1 MKNRQLF
8 QRDPAVS
15 KLLNDG
21 VAAVR
26 EAASAKEIETLRYE
40 LEHFVCEGQYEDGL
54 IRILESYLGNVSSTT
69 QPAAWVSGFY
79 GSGKSHLLKMFRH
92 LWVDTRFADGATA
105 RGLARLPQE
114 VQDLLRELDT
124 LGKRS
129 GGLHAAS
136 GTLPSGGGE
145 SVRLAVLSIVL
156 ASKGL
161 PEALPQAQFC
171 MWLQKNG
178 IFDRVK
184 AAVEA
189 AGKEFFG
196 ELHDLYVSPIL
207 AKAVLDADPDFAA
220 DLKQARAALRAQFP
234 VVEDIS
240 TNEFIRLVREVLSVD
255 GQIPC
260 TVIVL
265 DEIQLFIGNDP
276 GRSTDVQEVAEAL
289 CKQLDSRVLLIG
301 AGQTALAGNVPLLQR
316 LTGRFTIP
324 VELSDSDVETV
335 TRRVVLAKKA
345 DKRKAIEDTLD
356 AHAGEIDRQLAGT
369 RIAACAEDRDIIVDD
384 YPLLPVR
391 RRFWEHVL
399 RAVDVPGTA
408 SQLRTQLKIVHEAV
422 RQTAEDDLGTV
433 VPADFI
439 FEQLQPGPA
448 RKTGILLREIDETIR
463 NLDDETDDGRLAQR
477 LCGLIFLI
485 RKLPREAVADIGVR
499 ATPEMLA
506 DLMVS
511 DLANDGTEL
520 RKDIPR
526 ILKLLTTRCRIGAAS
541 WLRRPCR
548 TRGAA
553 HRDRRRI
560 QPPDP
565 REQRVGPRVPQP
577 PDPAE
582 QRPDLAV
589 QQARLAHQRRVRRG
603 AQGHQARAGQVQ
615 GAAEA
620 AGPLRQRSPAGRRDA
635 TSPCGSA
642 TAGARRKAPSSTTPA
657 PPAATAPIIYVYV
670 PKASADDLQKAIVE
684 YEAAKSTLEFKGT
697 PTTPEGR
704 EARDAM
710 ATRMATA
717 EASRNQIVSDVIDRA
732 KVFQGGGGERFEL
745 NLVAKVEAAA
755 QASLDRLFP
764 NFKDADDNRWANV
777 INRAKNGDEAA
788 LSAVDWTDAPE
799 KHPVCAAVLSEVGSG
814 KRGKEVRDAFEASPY
829 GWPRDAVDA
838 ALITLHTTGHLR
850 ATHKGMTLSQ
860 GQLDQAK
867 ISVTDFRAETAT
879 INAKEKIKLRKLFH
893 DAGVDCKPN
902 EETAKAP
909 VFLARL
915 AELADHAGGEP
926 PMPAR
931 PATAHLDTL
940 RGFGGVEQL
949 AEILKQHDTLAQQA
963 KDWGKLAELA
973 GKRKPAW
980 ETLCTLLKHAD
991 AMPGADELRAQAD
1004 AVKSERRLLDASDP
1018 VPDIRKAAVDALRAA
1033 VTAAHGE
1040 YERTYNEQMA
1050 ALTASDNWKK
1060 LKADQRKQI
1069 LADEGIDELP
1079 ALSVGTEAD
1088 LIRSLEQTALP
1099 AWKTKTDALPQQFAR
1114 AAMAAAKLL
1123 EPKTQRVHLTSG
1135 TLKTEQEVKDVAGRH
1150 GERPAGEAQER
1161 PGRDFLG
1168 GDMQAMKSRITPLLP
1183 RT

>member
-26 EAASAKEIETLRYE
+26 EGASDKEFETLRYE

-54 IRILESYLGNVSSTT
+54 IRILESYLGNISSTT

-92 LWVDTRFADGATA
+92 LWVNTPFDDGSTA

-171 MWLQKNG
+171 LWLQRNG

-184 AAVEA
+184 AAVEK
-189 AGKEFFG
+189 AGKDFFA

-207 AKAVLDADPDFAA
+207 AKAVLDADTDFAG
-220 DLKQARAALRAQFP
+220 DLKQARAALRTQFP
-234 VVEDIS
+234 VVEDVS
-240 TNEFIRLVREVLSVD
+240 TNEFVRLVREVLTVD
-255 GQIPC
+255 GQLPC

-289 CKQLDSRVLLIG
+289 CKSLDSRVLLIG

-324 VELSDSDVETV
+324 VELSDADVETV

-345 DKRKAIEDTLD
+345 DKRKAVEEAVD
-356 AHAGEIDRQLAGT
+356 ANAGEINRQLAGT
-369 RIAACAEDRDIIVDD
+369 RIAACAEDRDFIVDD

-422 RQTAEDDLGTV
+422 RQTAEQALGTV
-433 VPADFI
+433 VPGDFI
-439 FEQLQPGPA
+439 YEQISPDL
-448 RKTGILLREIDETIR
+448 RKTGMLLREVDETIR
-463 NLDDETDDGRLAQR
+463 NLDDGSPDGRLAQR

-485 RKLPREAVADIGVR
+485 RKLPLEAVANIGVR

-520 RKDIPR
+520 RKSIPL
-526 ILKLLTTRCRIGAAS
+526 ILRLLCDPPPESERPS
-541 WLRRPCR
+541 WLRRAMQDKGALLIEIDGEYSLQ
-548 TRGAA
+548 TRESSEW
-553 HRDRRRI
+553 DREFRNR
-560 QPPDP
+560 QT
-565 REQRVGPRVPQP
+565 RLNS
-577 PDPAE
+577 
-582 QRPDLAV
+582 DLTS
-589 QQARLAHQRRVRRG
+589 LSSRRG
-603 AQGHQARAGQVQ
+603 ALISAACAEALKGIKLTQGKSKEPRKLLVHFGAEAPSTTGADIPVWVRDGWGEKESTVVNDARA
-615 GAAEA
+615 
-620 AGPLRQRSPAGRRDA
+620 AGSD
-635 TSPCGSA
+635 SA
-642 TAGARRKAPSSTTPA
+642 V
-657 PPAATAPIIYVYV
+657 IHVYV
-670 PKASADDLQKAIVE
+670 PKGSADDLQKALVE
-684 YEAAKSTLEFKGT
+684 HEAAKSTLDFKGT

-710 ATRMATA
+710 ATRMSSA
-717 EASRNQIVSDVIDRA
+717 EATRNQIVRDVIERA
-732 KVFQGGGGERFEL
+732 KVFQGGGNERFEL
-745 NLVAKVEAAA
+745 SLVAKVEGAAH
-755 QASLDRLFP
+755 ASLDRLFP
-764 NFKDADDNRWANV
+764 HFRSGDDGRWPSV
-777 INRAKNGDEAA
+777 INRAKGGDESA
-788 LSAVDWTDAPE
+788 LAAVDWTDSPE
-799 KHPVCAAVLSEVGSG
+799 RHPVCAAILAEVGSG

-829 GWPRDAVDA
+829 GWPRDAVDG
-838 ALITLHTTGHLR
+838 ALVTLHTTGHLR
-850 ATHKGMTLSQ
+850 ATHRGTTLST

-879 INAKEKIKLRKLFH
+879 INAKEKIKLRKLFQS
-893 DAGVDCKPN
+893 AGIDCKPN
-902 EETAKAP
+902 EESTKAAA
-909 VFLARL
+909 FLARMT
-915 AELADHAGGEP
+915 ELAARAGGDP

-931 PATAHLDTL
+931 PATTHLDTL

-949 AEILKQHDTLAQQA
+949 VEILAQHDALERDA
-963 KDWGKLAELA
+963 KEWTRLAELA
-973 GKRKPAW
+973 DTRKPAW
-980 ETLCTLLKHAD
+980 DTLCTLLTHAD
-991 AMPGADELRAQAD
+991 AMPGADDLRRQAD

-1018 VPDIRKAAVDALRAA
+1018 VPDIRKAAADALRGA
-1033 VTAAHGE
+1033 VTTAHAE
-1040 YERTYNEQMA
+1040 HERVYNEQMT
-1050 ALTASDNWKK
+1050 ALAGSDNWRK
-1060 LKADQRKQI
+1060 LTEAQRSQI
-1069 LADEGIDELP
+1069 LTEERIASLP
-1079 ALSVGTEAD
+1079 PLTVGSEAE

-1114 AAMAAAKLL
+1114 AAVAAAKLL
-1123 EPKTQRVHLTSG
+1123 EPKTQHVHLTSG
-1135 TLKTEQEVKDVAGRH
+1135 TLKTPDEVKAWLAATQSD
-1150 GERPAGEAQER
+1150 
-1161 PGRDFLG
+1161 LL
-1168 GDMQAMKSRITPLLP
+1168 SRLANGPVVIS
-1183 RT
+1183 

>member
-1 MKNRQLF
+1 MKNRELF

-26 EAASAKEIETLRYE
+26 EAASEKEIETLRYE
-40 LEHFVCEGQYEDGL
+40 LEHFVCEGQYKDGL
-54 IRILESYLGNVSSTT
+54 IRILESYLGNVNSTT

-92 LWVDTRFADGATA
+92 LWVDTRFSDGATA

-124 LGKRS
+124 LGKRC

-145 SVRLAVLSIVL
+145 NVRLAVLSIIL
-156 ASKGL
+156 ASREL

-178 IFDRVK
+178 IFDQVK

-189 AGKEFFG
+189 AGKKLSD

-207 AKAVLDADPDFAA
+207 AKAVLDADPDFAS

-234 VVEDIS
+234 VVDDIS
-240 TNEFIRLVREVLSVD
+240 TNEFVRLVREVLSAD
-255 GQIPC
+255 GEIPC

-265 DEIQLFIGNDP
+265 DEIQLFIGDSP
-276 GRSTDVQEVAEAL
+276 TRSTDVQEVAEAL

-345 DKRKAIEDTLD
+345 DKRKVVEDTLS

-369 RIAACAEDRDIIVDD
+369 RIAVCAEDRDVIVDD

-399 RAVDVPGTA
+399 RAVDLPGTA

-422 RQTAEDDLGTV
+422 RHTAEEDLGTV
-433 VPADFI
+433 VAADFI
-439 FEQLQPGPA
+439 FGQLHPDLLRSGA
-448 RKTGILLREIDETIR
+448 LLREIDETIR
-463 NLDDETDDGRLAQR
+463 NLDDGTDDGRLAQR

-506 DLMVS
+506 DLLVA
-511 DLANDGTEL
+511 DLSNDGTQL

-526 ILKLLTTRCRIGAAS
+526 VLKKLVDAGTLIKLDEEYSLQTRESSEWDREF
-541 WLRRPCR
+541 RNRR
-548 TRGAA
+548 TRLNGDLTALASKRSLLISAA
-553 HRDRRRI
+553 CGEALKGIKLVQGKCKEPRRLLIHFGSEPPPAGGSDIPVWVRDGWGEKETTVLS
-560 QPPDP
+560 D
-565 REQRVGPRVPQP
+565 
-577 PDPAE
+577 
-582 QRPDLAV
+582 
-589 QQARLAHQRRVRRG
+589 
-603 AQGHQARAGQVQ
+603 ARA
-615 GAAEA
+615 
-620 AGPLRQRSPAGRRDA
+620 AGSD
-635 TSPCGSA
+635 SA
-642 TAGARRKAPSSTTPA
+642 
-657 PPAATAPIIYVYV
+657 IIYVYV

-684 YEAAKSTLEFKGT
+684 YEAAKSTLDFKGT

-710 ATRMATA
+710 KTRMDTA
-717 EASRNQIVSDVIDRA
+717 EAARDQIIQDVINQA
-732 KVFQGGGGERFEL
+732 KVFQGGGNECLGL
-745 NLVAKVEAAA
+745 TLAAKVEDAAS
-755 QASLDRLFP
+755 ASLARLFP
-764 NFKDADDNRWANV
+764 NFKDADDSRWHTV

-788 LSAVDWTDAPE
+788 LSAVDWTDSPE
-799 KHPVCAAVLSEVGSG
+799 KHPVCSAVLSEVGSG
-814 KRGKEVRDAFEASPY
+814 KRGKDIRSAFEASPY

-838 ALITLHTTGHLR
+838 ALIVLHTTGHLR
-850 ATHKGMTLSQ
+850 ATYKGQTLSQ

-867 ISVTDFRAETAT
+867 ISMADFRSETVT
-879 INAKEKIKLRKLFH
+879 LNAREKMKLRKLFH
-893 DAGVDCKPN
+893 GAGVECKPN
-902 EETAKAP
+902 EESAKAP
-909 VFLARL
+909 TFLARL
-915 AELADHAGGEP
+915 ADLADHAGGDP
-926 PMPAR
+926 PMPQR
-931 PATAHLDTL
+931 PKTDHLDTL
-940 RGFGGVEQL
+940 RALAGNEQL
-949 AEILKQHDTLAQQA
+949 AEILKQHDTLAQQV

-973 GKRKPAW
+973 AKRKPAW
-980 ETLCTLLKHAD
+980 ETLCTLLRHAD
-991 AMPGADELRAQAD
+991 SIQQTDELRKQAD

-1018 VPDIRKAAVDALRAA
+1018 VPDIRKTAVDALRTALA
-1033 VTAAHGE
+1033 AAHAD
-1040 YERTYNEQMA
+1040 YEKTYEEQMA
-1050 ALTASDNWKK
+1050 ALTASETWKK
-1060 LKADQRKQI
+1060 LKADQRKRI
-1069 LADEGIDELP
+1069 LADEGIAEAE
-1079 ALSVGTEAD
+1079 ALTVGSEAD
-1088 LIRSLEQTALP
+1088 LIRTLEQTPLP
-1099 AWKTKTDALPQQFAR
+1099 AWKTRTDALPQQFAR
-1114 AAMAAAKLL
+1114 AALAAAKLL

-1135 TLKTEQEVKDVAGRH
+1135 TLKTEQDVKDWLAGT
-1150 GERPAGEAQER
+1150 EE
-1161 PGRDFLG
+1161 D
-1168 GDMQAMKSRITPLLP
+1168 LLAKVKNGP
-1183 RT
+1183 VVIS

>member
-54 IRILESYLGNVSSTT
+54 IRILESYLGSVSSTT

-92 LWVDTRFADGATA
+92 LWVDTSFDDGTTA
-105 RGLARLPQE
+105 RSLARLPQE

-145 SVRLAVLSIVL
+145 SVSLAVLSIVL

-178 IFDRVK
+178 IFDKVK

-189 AGKEFFG
+189 ADKDFYS

-207 AKAVLDADPDFAA
+207 AKAVLDEDPDFAA

-234 VVEDIS
+234 VVENIS
-240 TNEFIRLVREVLSVD
+240 TNEFVRLIREVLSID
-255 GQIPC
+255 GQVPC

-301 AGQTALAGNVPLLQR
+301 AGQTALAGNMPLLQR

-324 VELSDSDVETV
+324 VELSDADVETV

-345 DKRKAIEDTLD
+345 DKKKAIEDIIS
-356 AHAGEIDRQLAGT
+356 AHAGEINRQLAGT
-369 RIAACAEDRDIIVDD
+369 RIAACAEDRNIIVDD

-408 SQLRTQLKIVHEAV
+408 SQLRTQLKIVYEAV
-422 RQTAEDDLGTV
+422 YQTAEEELGTV
-433 VPADFI
+433 VAADFI
-439 FEQLQPGPA
+439 YDQISPDL

-463 NLDDETDDGRLAQR
+463 NLDDASEDGRLAQR

-485 RKLPREAVADIGVR
+485 RKLPIEAVADIGVR
-499 ATPEMLA
+499 ATKEMLA

-511 DLANDGTEL
+511 DLANDGTDL
-520 RKDIPR
+520 RKRIPR
-526 ILKLLTTRCRIGAAS
+526 ILKLLADPPAESKRPS
-541 WLRRPCR
+541 WLRKAMQDKGALLIEIDGEFSLQ
-548 TRGAA
+548 TRESSEWDREFRNRQTRLNNDLTTLSNKRGSLISAACGDALKGIKLVQGKCKEPRKLQVHFGTEEPPAGGADIPVWV
-553 HRDRRRI
+553 RDGWGEKESTVLN
-560 QPPDP
+560 D
-565 REQRVGPRVPQP
+565 
-577 PDPAE
+577 
-582 QRPDLAV
+582 
-589 QQARLAHQRRVRRG
+589 
-603 AQGHQARAGQVQ
+603 ARA
-615 GAAEA
+615 
-620 AGPLRQRSPAGRRDA
+620 S
-635 TSPCGSA
+635 GSDSA
-642 TAGARRKAPSSTTPA
+642 V
-657 PPAATAPIIYVYV
+657 IYVYV

-684 YEAAKSTLEFKGT
+684 YEAAKSTLDFKGT
-697 PTTPEGR
+697 PTTDEGR

-710 ATRMATA
+710 ATRKTSA
-717 EASRNQIVSDVIDRA
+717 EAARNQIVSDVIDRA
-732 KVFQGGGGERFEL
+732 KVFQGGGGERYEL
-745 NLVAKVEAAA
+745 DLLGKVGAAA

-764 NFKDADDNRWANV
+764 KFNSADDSRWASV

-788 LSAVDWTDAPE
+788 MSAVDWTDAPE
-799 KHPVCAAVLSEVGSG
+799 KHPVCAAVLSKVGSG
-814 KRGKEVRDAFEASPY
+814 TRGKEVRSGFEASPC

-838 ALITLHTTGHLR
+838 ALIVLHSSGHLR
-850 ATHKGMTLSQ
+850 ATHKGVTLSS

-867 ISVTDFRAETAT
+867 VSVTDFRAETAT
-879 INAKEKIKLRKLFH
+879 INPKEKIKLRKLFQLI
-893 DAGVDCKPN
+893 GVDCKPN
-902 EETAKAP
+902 EEVAKAP
-909 VFLARL
+909 VYLASMV
-915 AELADHAGGEP
+915 ELADRAGGSSP
-926 PMPAR
+926 SPAR
-931 PATAHLDTL
+931 PTTTHLDTL
-940 RGFGGVEQL
+940 RGFGGAEQL
-949 AEILKQHDTLAQQA
+949 AEILNQHDVLTQQGG
-963 KDWGKLAELA
+963 DWGKLAELA
-973 GKRKPAW
+973 DKRKPAW
-980 ETLCTLLKHAD
+980 EILCTLLKHTD
-991 AMPGADELRAQAD
+991 AMAGTDDLRKQAD

-1018 VPDIRKAAVDALRAA
+1018 VPDIRKVAVDTLRAA

-1050 ALTASDNWKK
+1050 ALTACDNWKK
-1060 LKADQRKQI
+1060 IKDDQQKQI
-1069 LADEGIDELP
+1069 LADEGINELQVLSVSSESDLIRLLEKT
-1079 ALSVGTEAD
+1079 ALSV
-1088 LIRSLEQTALP
+1088 
-1099 AWKTKTDALPQQFAR
+1099 WKIKTDALTQQFAR
-1114 AAMAAAKLL
+1114 AAVTAAKIL
-1123 EPKTQRVHLTSG
+1123 EPKTQHLHLTSG
-1135 TLKTEQEVKDVAGRH
+1135 TLKTEQEIKAWLVGTEKD
-1150 GERPAGEAQER
+1150 
-1161 PGRDFLG
+1161 
-1168 GDMQAMKSRITPLLP
+1168 LLTKLKDGP
-1183 RT
+1183 VVIS

>member
-1 MKNRQLF
+1 MKNRELF

-26 EAASAKEIETLRYE
+26 EAASEKEIETLRYE
-40 LEHFVCEGQYEDGL
+40 LEHFVCEGQYEDGM

-79 GSGKSHLLKMFRH
+79 GSGKSHFEKMLRH
-92 LWVDTRFADGATA
+92 LWVNTTFADGATA
-105 RGLARLPQE
+105 RSLTRLPDE
-114 VQDLLRELDT
+114 VRECLRELDT
-124 LGKRS
+124 LGKRC

-161 PEALPQAQFC
+161 PESLPQAQFC

-178 IFDRVK
+178 IFDGVK
-184 AAVEA
+184 ASVEA
-189 AGKEFFG
+189 TGKDFFG
-196 ELHDLYVSPIL
+196 ELHDLYVSPVL
-207 AKAVLDADPDFAA
+207 AKAVLDSDPDFAA
-220 DLKQARAALRAQFP
+220 DLKQARATLRAQFP

-276 GRSTDVQEVAEAL
+276 DRSTDVQEVAEAL

-301 AGQTALAGNVPLLQR
+301 AGQTALAGSVPLLQR
-316 LTGRFTIP
+316 LSPRFTIP
-324 VELSDSDVETV
+324 VELSDADVETV

-345 DKRKAIEDTLD
+345 DKRTAIEDTVS
-356 AHAGEIDRQLAGT
+356 AHAGEINRQLAGT
-369 RIAACAEDRDIIVDD
+369 RIAPCAEDRDIIVDD

-422 RQTAEDDLGTV
+422 RQMAEADLGNV

-439 FEQLQPGPA
+439 FEQISPDL
-448 RKTGILLREIDETIR
+448 RKTGMLLREIDETIR
-463 NLDDETDDGRLAQR
+463 NLDDGTPDGRLAQR

-485 RKLPREAVADIGVR
+485 RKLPLEAVADIGIR

-511 DLANDGTEL
+511 DLAHDGTEL
-520 RKDIPR
+520 RKNIPR
-526 ILKLLTTRCRIGAAS
+526 VLKLLADPPPESERPS
-541 WLRRPCR
+541 WLRKAMQNKGALVIEIEGQYSLQTRESSEWDR
-548 TRGAA
+548 EFRNRQTRLNSDVTMLSSKRGALISA
-553 HRDRRRI
+553 ACGDALKGIKLVQGKCKEPRKLLVHFGNESPPTDATGIPVWVRDGWGEKESTVVN
-560 QPPDP
+560 D
-565 REQRVGPRVPQP
+565 
-577 PDPAE
+577 
-582 QRPDLAV
+582 
-589 QQARLAHQRRVRRG
+589 
-603 AQGHQARAGQVQ
+603 ARA
-615 GAAEA
+615 
-620 AGPLRQRSPAGRRDA
+620 AGNDS
-635 TSPCGSA
+635 
-642 TAGARRKAPSSTTPA
+642 
-657 PPAATAPIIYVYV
+657 PIIYVYV

-684 YEAAKSTLEFKGT
+684 YEAAKSTVEFKGT
-697 PTTPEGR
+697 PTTDEGR

-710 ATRMATA
+710 STRMATA
-717 EASRNQIVSDVIDRA
+717 EASRDQIISDLIDRA

-745 NLVAKVEAAA
+745 ILVAKVEAAA
-755 QASLDRLFP
+755 RASLDRLFP
-764 NFKDADDNRWANV
+764 NFQSADDNRWASV

-788 LSAVDWTDAPE
+788 LSAVDWAEAPE
-799 KHPVCAAVLSEVGSG
+799 THPVCAAVLSEVGPG
-814 KRGKEVRDAFEASPY
+814 KRGKDVRDALEASPY

-838 ALITLHTTGHLR
+838 ALITLHTTSHLI

-867 ISVTDFRAETAT
+867 ISVTDFRVETYT
-879 INAKEKIKLRKLFH
+879 LNAREKMKLRKLFQ
-893 DAGVDCKPN
+893 DNGVNCKPN
-902 EETAKAP
+902 EQAAKAP

-915 AELADHAGGEP
+915 AELADRAGGEP
-926 PMPAR
+926 PMPVR
-931 PATAHLDTL
+931 PGTAHLDTL
-940 RGFGGVEQL
+940 RGLGGLKQL
-949 AEILKQHDTLAQQA
+949 TEILQQHDTLAHQA
-963 KDWGKLAELA
+963 KDWGKLADLA
-973 GKRKPAW
+973 AKRKGAW
-980 ETLCTLLKHAD
+980 ETLCTLLKHVD
-991 AMPGADELRAQAD
+991 QLPEADELRKQAE

-1018 VPDIRKAAVDALRAA
+1018 VPDIRKAAVDSLRTA

-1050 ALTASDNWKK
+1050 ALTASDYWQK
-1060 LKADQRKQI
+1060 LTADHRKQI
-1069 LADEGIDELP
+1069 LAREGIGELP
-1079 ALSVGTEAD
+1079 AVSVGSETD
-1088 LIRSLEQTALP
+1088 LIRSLEQTPLS

-1114 AAMAAAKLL
+1114 AAVAAAKLL

-1135 TLKTEQEVKDVAGRH
+1135 TLRTEQEVKAWLAGTEEDLLAKLNH
-1150 GERPAGEAQER
+1150 GPVVI
-1161 PGRDFLG
+1161 
-1168 GDMQAMKSRITPLLP
+1168 S
-1183 RT
+1183 

>member
-1 MKNRQLF
+1 MKNRELF

-21 VAAVR
+21 VATVR
-26 EAASAKEIETLRYE
+26 EAASDKEIKTLRYE

-54 IRILESYLGNVSSTT
+54 VRILESYLGNVNSTT

-92 LWVDTRFADGATA
+92 LWVDTPFVGGTTA
-105 RGLARLPQE
+105 RSLARLPQE
-114 VQDLLRELDT
+114 IQDLLRELDT

-129 GGLHAAS
+129 GGLHAAA

-145 SVRLAVLSIVL
+145 SVRLAVLSVVL
-156 ASKGL
+156 RSKGL

-184 AAVEA
+184 ATVEA
-189 AGKEFFG
+189 AGKDFLS

-207 AKAVLDADPDFAA
+207 AQAILDADPDFAA
-220 DLKQARAALRAQFP
+220 DLKQARAALRSQFP
-234 VVEDIS
+234 VVEDVS
-240 TNEFIRLVREVLSVD
+240 TNAFIRLVREVLSVD
-255 GQIPC
+255 GQVPC

-265 DEIQLFIGNDP
+265 DEIQLFIGDSP
-276 GRSTDVQEVAEAL
+276 TRSTDVQEVAEAL

-316 LTGRFTIP
+316 LIGRFTIP

-345 DKRKAIEDTLD
+345 DKRKAIEDTLNV
-356 AHAGEIDRQLAGT
+356 HAGETDRQLAGT

-408 SQLRTQLKIVHEAV
+408 SQLRTQLKIVHEAA
-422 RQTAEDDLGTV
+422 RKTAEDSLGTV

-439 FEQLQPGPA
+439 FGQLHPDLLRSGV
-448 RKTGILLREIDETIR
+448 LLREIDETIR
-463 NLDDETDDGRLAQR
+463 NLDDGTEDGRLAPR

-506 DLMVS
+506 DLLVS
-511 DLANDGTEL
+511 DLSNDGTQF

-526 ILKLLTTRCRIGAAS
+526 ILKKLVDAGTLIKLDEEYSLQTRESSEWDREFRNRQTRLNSDLTSLSSKRGSLISAACGEA
-541 WLRRPCR
+541 LK
-548 TRGAA
+548 G
-553 HRDRRRI
+553 I
-560 QPPDP
+560 K
-565 REQRVGPRVPQP
+565 
-577 PDPAE
+577 
-582 QRPDLAV
+582 L
-589 QQARLAHQRRVRRG
+589 
-603 AQGHQARAGQVQ
+603 AQGKCKEPRKLLVHFGTEAPPTGGSDIPVWVRDGWGEKESTVVNDARA
-615 GAAEA
+615 
-620 AGPLRQRSPAGRRDA
+620 AGSD
-635 TSPCGSA
+635 SA
-642 TAGARRKAPSSTTPA
+642 V
-657 PPAATAPIIYVYV
+657 IYVYI

-684 YEAAKSTLEFKGT
+684 YEAAKSALDFKGT

-710 ATRMATA
+710 ATRMTTA
-717 EASRNQIVSDVIDRA
+717 EGSRNQIIQDVIDRA
-732 KVFQGGGGERFEL
+732 KVFQGGGGERYEL
-745 NLVAKVEAAA
+745 NLIEKVVAAA
-755 QASLDRLFP
+755 RASLDRLFP
-764 NFKDADDNRWANV
+764 NFKDADDNRWASA

-788 LSAVDWTDAPE
+788 LSAVDWTDSPE
-799 KHPVCAAVLSEVGSG
+799 KHPVCAVVLSEVGSG

-838 ALITLHTTGHLR
+838 SLITLHTTGHLR

-867 ISVTDFRAETAT
+867 ISVTDFRSETAT
-879 INAKEKIKLRKLFH
+879 LNAREKMKLRKLFH

-902 EETAKAP
+902 EETTKAGA
-909 VFLARL
+909 FLAHL
-915 AELADHAGGEP
+915 AELTDHAGGDP

-931 PATAHLDTL
+931 PATAHLDML
-940 RGFGGVEQL
+940 RGFGGAEQL

-963 KDWGKLAELA
+963 KDWGKLADLA
-973 GKRKPAW
+973 ATRKPAW
-980 ETLCTLLKHAD
+980 ETLCTLLKRAD
-991 AMPGADELRAQAD
+991 TMPGADELRAQAET
-1004 AVKSERRLLDASDP
+1004 VKSERRLLDASDP
-1018 VPDIRKAAVDALRAA
+1018 VPDIRKATVDALRAA
-1033 VTAAHGE
+1033 VTAAYAE
-1040 YERTYNEQMA
+1040 YEKTYKEQMA
-1050 ALTASDNWKK
+1050 TLTASENWKK

-1069 LADEGIDELP
+1069 LADEGID
-1079 ALSVGTEAD
+1079 ALLALAVGTEAD
-1088 LIRSLEQTALP
+1088 LIRTLEQTPLP
-1099 AWKTKTDALPQQFAR
+1099 AWKTKTDALSQQFTR

-1135 TLKTEQEVKDVAGRH
+1135 TLKTEQEVKVWLAGT
-1150 GERPAGEAQER
+1150 EK
-1161 PGRDFLG
+1161 D
-1168 GDMQAMKSRITPLLP
+1168 LLAKLKTGP
-1183 RT
+1183 VVIS

>member
-26 EAASAKEIETLRYE
+26 EAASDKEIETLRYE

-54 IRILESYLGNVSSTT
+54 IRILESYLGNVNSTT
-69 QPAAWVSGFY
+69 QPAGWVSGFY

-92 LWVDTRFADGATA
+92 LWVDTPFADGASA

-129 GGLHAAS
+129 GGLHAAA

-156 ASKGL
+156 RSKGL
-161 PEALPQAQFC
+161 PEALPQALFC

-184 AAVEA
+184 VAVEA

-207 AKAVLDADPDFAA
+207 SKAVLDADPDFAA
-220 DLKQARAALRAQFP
+220 DLKQARAALRLQFP
-234 VVEDIS
+234 VVDDVS

-255 GQIPC
+255 GQVPC

-265 DEIQLFIGNDP
+265 DEIQLFIGDSPN
-276 GRSTDVQEVAEAL
+276 RSTDVQDIAEAL

-301 AGQTALAGNVPLLQR
+301 AGQTALAGYVPLLQR

-345 DKRKAIEDTLD
+345 DKRKAIEDTLN
-356 AHAGEIDRQLAGT
+356 AHAGETDRQLAGT
-369 RIAACAEDRDIIVDD
+369 RIAARAEDRDIVVDD

-422 RQTAEDDLGTV
+422 RQTAEDEIGTM
-433 VPADFI
+433 VPGDFI
-439 FEQLQPGPA
+439 FVQLRPDLI
-448 RKTGILLREIDETIR
+448 KTGVLLREIHDTISKMDDGTDE
-463 NLDDETDDGRLAQR
+463 GRLAQR
-477 LCGLIFLI
+477 LCGLVFLI

-506 DLMVS
+506 DLLVS
-511 DLANDGTEL
+511 DLPNDGTQL
-520 RKDIPR
+520 RKDTPR
-526 ILKLLTTRCRIGAAS
+526 ILKKLVDAGTLIKLDEEYSLQTRESSEWDREFRNRQTRLNNDLTSLSSKRASLISAACGEALKGIKLAQGKCKEPRKLLTHFGA
-541 WLRRPCR
+541 
-548 TRGAA
+548 
-553 HRDRRRI
+553 
-560 QPPDP
+560 
-565 REQRVGPRVPQP
+565 E
-577 PDPAE
+577 
-582 QRPDLAV
+582 
-589 QQARLAHQRRVRRG
+589 
-603 AQGHQARAGQVQ
+603 
-615 GAAEA
+615 
-620 AGPLRQRSPAGRRDA
+620 
-635 TSPCGSA
+635 
-642 TAGARRKAPSSTTPA
+642 A
-657 PPAATAPIIYVYV
+657 PPAGGSDIPVWVRDGWGEKESTTVNDARAASSDSAVIHVYV

-684 YEAAKSTLEFKGT
+684 YEAAKSTVDFKGT

-717 EASRNQIVSDVIDRA
+717 EAARNQIVQDVIDRA
-732 KVFQGGGGERFEL
+732 KVFQGGGGERYEL
-745 NLVAKVEAAA
+745 YLVAKVEAAA

-764 NFKDADDNRWANV
+764 SFKDADDNRWNSV

-799 KHPVCAAVLSEVGSG
+799 KHPVCAAVLFEVGSG

-850 ATHKGMTLSQ
+850 ATHKGVTLPQ

-867 ISVTDFRAETAT
+867 VSVTDFRTETAT
-879 INAKEKIKLRKLFH
+879 LNAREKMKLRKLFH

-902 EETAKAP
+902 EEPAKADL
-909 VFLARL
+909 FLARL

-931 PATAHLDTL
+931 PATGHLDAL
-940 RGFGGVEQL
+940 RALAGSEQL
-949 AEILKQHDTLAQQA
+949 AEMLKQHDVLAQQA
-963 KDWGKLAELA
+963 KDWGRLADLA
-973 GKRKPAW
+973 AKRKPAW
-980 ETLCTLLKHAD
+980 ETLCTLLRHAD
-991 AMPGADELRAQAD
+991 AMPGADELLRQAE
-1004 AVKSERRLLDASDP
+1004 AVKSERRLLDPSDP
-1018 VPDIRKAAVDALRAA
+1018 VPDICKAAVGALRAA
-1033 VTAAHGE
+1033 VTAAHAE
-1040 YERTYNEQMA
+1040 FEKTYTEQMA

-1060 LKADQRKQI
+1060 LKADQQKQI
-1069 LADEGIDELP
+1069 LAAEDIADVP
-1079 ALSVGTEAD
+1079 ALAVGSEAD
-1088 LIRSLEQTALP
+1088 LIRTLEQTALP

-1114 AAMAAAKLL
+1114 AAIGAAKLL
-1123 EPKTQRVHLTSG
+1123 EPKTQRVHLSSG
-1135 TLKTEQEVKDVAGRH
+1135 TLKTEQDVKTWLATTEKDLTAKLKTGPIVI
-1150 GERPAGEAQER
+1150 
-1161 PGRDFLG
+1161 
-1168 GDMQAMKSRITPLLP
+1168 S
-1183 RT
+1183 

>member
-15 KLLNDG
+15 KLMNDG

-26 EAASAKEIETLRYE
+26 EAASDKEIETLRYE

-54 IRILESYLGNVSSTT
+54 IRILESYLGNVGSTT

-92 LWVDTRFADGATA
+92 LWVDTRFSDGASA

-124 LGKRS
+124 LGRRS

-178 IFDRVK
+178 IFDRVR

-189 AGKEFFG
+189 AGKEFFS
-196 ELHDLYVSPIL
+196 ELHDLYVSPVL

-220 DLKQARAALRAQFP
+220 DLKQARATLRGQFP
-234 VVEDIS
+234 VAEDIS
-240 TNEFIRLVREVLSVD
+240 TNEFIRLVREVLSVN
-255 GQIPC
+255 GQVPY

-276 GRSTDVQEVAEAL
+276 GRSADVQEVAEAL

-301 AGQTALAGNVPLLQR
+301 AGQTALAGNIPLLQR
-316 LTGRFTIP
+316 LNGRFTIP

-345 DKRKAIEDTLD
+345 DKKTTIEDTLN

-391 RRFWEHVL
+391 RRFWEQVL

-422 RQTAEDDLGTV
+422 RQTAEDSLGTV

-439 FEQLQPGPA
+439 FGQLHPDLLRG
-448 RKTGILLREIDETIR
+448 GILLREIDETIR
-463 NLDDETDDGRLAQR
+463 NLDDGADEGRLAQR

-485 RKLPREAVADIGVR
+485 RKLSREAVADIGVR

-506 DLMVS
+506 DLLVS
-511 DLANDGTEL
+511 DLSSDGTQL

-526 ILKLLTTRCRIGAAS
+526 VLKKLVDAGTLIKLDDEYSLQTRESSEWDREFRNRQTRLNSDPTSLSSKRCSLISAACGDALKGIKLAQGKCKEPRKLLVHFGTEAPPVGGSDIPV
-541 WLRRPCR
+541 WV
-548 TRGAA
+548 
-553 HRDRRRI
+553 RDGWGEKESTVVN
-560 QPPDP
+560 D
-565 REQRVGPRVPQP
+565 
-577 PDPAE
+577 
-582 QRPDLAV
+582 
-589 QQARLAHQRRVRRG
+589 
-603 AQGHQARAGQVQ
+603 ARA
-615 GAAEA
+615 
-620 AGPLRQRSPAGRRDA
+620 AGSD
-635 TSPCGSA
+635 SA
-642 TAGARRKAPSSTTPA
+642 
-657 PPAATAPIIYVYV
+657 IIYVYV

-684 YEAAKSTLEFKGT
+684 YEAAKSTVDFKGT

-710 ATRMATA
+710 ATRIATA
-717 EASRNQIVSDVIDRA
+717 EAARNQIVNDVIDRA
-732 KVFQGGGGERFEL
+732 KAFQGGGGERYEL
-745 NLVAKVEAAA
+745 NLRAKVEAAA

-764 NFKDADDNRWANV
+764 SFKDADDNRWANV

-788 LSAVDWTDAPE
+788 LSAVDWTAAPE
-799 KHPVCAAVLSEVGSG
+799 KHPVCAAVLSEVGAG

-867 ISVTDFRAETAT
+867 ISVTDLRAETAT
-879 INAKEKIKLRKLFH
+879 LNAREKMKLRKLFH

-902 EETAKAP
+902 EESAKAP
-909 VFLARL
+909 ILLARL

-931 PATAHLDTL
+931 PTTAHLDTL
-940 RGFGGVEQL
+940 RGFGGTEQL
-949 AEILKQHDTLAQQA
+949 AEILKQHDTLAQRA

-980 ETLCTLLKHAD
+980 ETLCTLLKHAG

-1018 VPDIRKAAVDALRAA
+1018 VPDIRKAAVETLRAD
-1033 VTAAHGE
+1033 VTATHTE
-1040 YERTYNEQMA
+1040 YEKTYNEQMA
-1050 ALTASDNWKK
+1050 VLTASDNWKK
-1060 LKADQRKQI
+1060 LKAEQRKQM
-1069 LADEGIDELP
+1069 LADEGIDTLP
-1079 ALSVGTEAD
+1079 ALAVGSEAD
-1088 LIRSLEQTALP
+1088 LIRTLEQTPLP
-1099 AWKTKTDALPQQFAR
+1099 AWKTKTDALPQQFGR
-1114 AAMAAAKLL
+1114 AAVTAAKLL

-1135 TLKTEQEVKDVAGRH
+1135 TLKTEQEVKAWLAGT
-1150 GERPAGEAQER
+1150 EN
-1161 PGRDFLG
+1161 D
-1168 GDMQAMKSRITPLLP
+1168 LLAKLKTGP
-1183 RT
+1183 VVIS

>member
-1 MKNRQLF
+1 MKNREIF

-26 EAASAKEIETLRYE
+26 EAASQKEIETLRYE

-54 IRILESYLGNVSSTT
+54 IRILESYLGNVNSTT

-92 LWVDTRFADGATA
+92 LWVDTSFIDGATA

-114 VQDLLRELDT
+114 GQDLLRELDT
-124 LGKRS
+124 LGRRN

-178 IFDRVK
+178 MFDRVK

-220 DLKQARAALRAQFP
+220 DLKQARATIRSQFP
-234 VVEDIS
+234 VVDDVKDGEV
-240 TNEFIRLVREVLSVD
+240 IRLIREVLSVD

-265 DEIQLFIGNDP
+265 DEIQLFIGQDHD
-276 GRSTDVQEVAEAL
+276 RSKAVQDLAECL
-289 CKQLDSRVLLIG
+289 CKQLDSRVLVIG

-316 LTGRFTIP
+316 LTGRFTIS
-324 VELSDSDVETV
+324 VELSDADVETV

-345 DKRKAIEDTLD
+345 DKKKSIEDTLN

-369 RIAACAEDRDIIVDD
+369 RIGACAEDRDIIVDD

-391 RRFWEHVL
+391 RRFWEYVL

-422 RQTAEDDLGTV
+422 RQTAEASLGTV

-439 FEQLQPGPA
+439 FGQLHPDLL
-448 RKTGILLREIDETIR
+448 RSGILLREIDETIR
-463 NLDDETDDGRLAQR
+463 NLDDKTDDGRLAQR

-506 DLMVS
+506 DLLVS
-511 DLANDGTEL
+511 DLSNDGTQL
-520 RKDIPR
+520 RKEIPR
-526 ILKLLTTRCRIGAAS
+526 ILKKLVDAGTLIKLDEEYSLQTRESSEWDREFRNRQTRLNSDLTSLSSKRGSLISAGCGDALKGIKLTQGKCKEPRKLLVHFGTEAPSAGGSDIPVWIRDGWGEKETTVVN
-541 WLRRPCR
+541 
-548 TRGAA
+548 
-553 HRDRRRI
+553 D
-560 QPPDP
+560 
-565 REQRVGPRVPQP
+565 
-577 PDPAE
+577 
-582 QRPDLAV
+582 
-589 QQARLAHQRRVRRG
+589 
-603 AQGHQARAGQVQ
+603 ARA
-615 GAAEA
+615 
-620 AGPLRQRSPAGRRDA
+620 AGND
-635 TSPCGSA
+635 SA
-642 TAGARRKAPSSTTPA
+642 
-657 PPAATAPIIYVYV
+657 IIYVYV

-684 YEAAKSTLEFKGT
+684 YEAAKSTLDFKGT

-717 EASRNQIVSDVIDRA
+717 EAARSQIVNDVIDRA
-732 KVFQGGGGERFEL
+732 KVFQGGGSERYDL

-850 ATHKGMTLSQ
+850 ANHKGMALSQ

-867 ISVTDFRAETAT
+867 ISVTDFRTETAT
-879 INAKEKIKLRKLFH
+879 LNAREKMKLRKLFH
-893 DAGVDCKPN
+893 EAGVDCKPN
-902 EETAKAP
+902 EEIAKAS

-915 AELADHAGGEP
+915 AELADHPGGEP

-940 RGFGGVEQL
+940 RGFGGAEQL
-949 AEILKQHDTLAQQA
+949 SEILKQHDTLAQQA
-963 KDWGKLAELA
+963 KEWGKLAELA

-980 ETLCTLLKHAD
+980 ETLCTLLKHAGV
-991 AMPGADELRAQAD
+991 MPGADDLRKQAD

-1040 YERTYNEQMA
+1040 YEKTYKEQMT
-1050 ALTASDNWKK
+1050 ALTASDNWKT

-1069 LADEGIDELP
+1069 LADEGIDALP
-1079 ALSVGTEAD
+1079 ALSVGSEAD
-1088 LIRSLEQTALP
+1088 LIRTLEQTALP
-1099 AWKTKTDALPQQFAR
+1099 AWKTKADALPQQFAR
-1114 AAMAAAKLL
+1114 ATMATATLL
-1123 EPKTQRVHLTSG
+1123 EPKTQRVHLSSG
-1135 TLKTEQEVKDVAGRH
+1135 TLKTEQEVKTWLADT
-1150 GERPAGEAQER
+1150 EK
-1161 PGRDFLG
+1161 D
-1168 GDMQAMKSRITPLLP
+1168 LLAKLNNGP
-1183 RT
+1183 IVIG

>member
-26 EAASAKEIETLRYE
+26 EAASDKEIETLRYE

-54 IRILESYLGNVSSTT
+54 IRILESYLGSVSSTT

-105 RGLARLPQE
+105 RSLARLSQA

-145 SVRLAVLSIVL
+145 SVRLALLSIVL

-171 MWLQKNG
+171 RWLQKNG

-234 VVEDIS
+234 VVDDVS
-240 TNEFIRLVREVLSVD
+240 TNDFIRLVREVLSID
-255 GQIPC
+255 KQMPC

-276 GRSTDVQEVAEAL
+276 DRSTDVQDVAEAL
-289 CKQLDSRVLLIG
+289 CKQLDSRMLLIG
-301 AGQTALAGNVPLLQR
+301 AGQTALAGNLPMLQR
-316 LTGRFTIP
+316 LSGRFTIP
-324 VELSDSDVETV
+324 VELSDADVETV

-345 DKRKAIEDTLD
+345 DKKKSIEDILN

-369 RIAACAEDRDIIVDD
+369 RISACAEDRDISVDD

-422 RQTAEDDLGTV
+422 RQTAEAPIGTV

-439 FEQLQPGPA
+439 FSQLHPDLLRSGM
-448 RKTGILLREIDETIR
+448 LLREIDETIR
-463 NLDDETDDGRLAQR
+463 NLNDGKDDGQLAQR

-506 DLMVS
+506 DLLVS
-511 DLANDGTEL
+511 DLANDGTQL
-520 RKDIPR
+520 RKEIPR
-526 ILKLLTTRCRIGAAS
+526 ILKKLVDAGRLIKLDEEYSLQTRESSEWDREFRNRQTRLNSDMTSLASKRGSFMSAACQET
-541 WLRRPCR
+541 LK
-548 TRGAA
+548 G
-553 HRDRRRI
+553 I
-560 QPPDP
+560 K
-565 REQRVGPRVPQP
+565 
-577 PDPAE
+577 
-582 QRPDLAV
+582 L
-589 QQARLAHQRRVRRG
+589 
-603 AQGHQARAGQVQ
+603 AQGKCK
-615 GAAEA
+615 E
-620 AGPLRQRSPAGRRDA
+620 P
-635 TSPCGSA
+635 
-642 TAGARRKAPSSTTPA
+642 RKLLVHFGTEA
-657 PPAATAPIIYVYV
+657 PPAGGTHIPVWVRDGWGEKESTVVNDARAAGSDSAIIYVYV
-670 PKASADDLQKAIVE
+670 PKGSADDLQKAIVE
-684 YEAAKSTLEFKGT
+684 YEAAKSTLDFKGT
-697 PTTPEGR
+697 PTTDEGR
-704 EARDAM
+704 EARNAM
-710 ATRMATA
+710 ATRVATA
-717 EASRNQIVSDVIDRA
+717 EAARNLIVKDVIDSA
-732 KVFQGGGGERFEL
+732 KVFQGGGGERYEL

-755 QASLDRLFP
+755 LASLDRLFP
-764 NFKDADDNRWANV
+764 SFKDADDNRWASV
-777 INRAKNGDEAA
+777 INRAKSGDEAA

-799 KHPVCAAVLSEVGSG
+799 KHPVCAAVLSEVGAG

-838 ALITLHTTGHLR
+838 ALITMQTTRHLR

-867 ISVTDFRAETAT
+867 ISMTDFRTETVT
-879 INAKEKIKLRKLFH
+879 INAKDRIKLRKLFH

-902 EETAKAP
+902 EETSKAP
-909 VFLARL
+909 DFLAL
-915 AELADHAGGEP
+915 LVKLADHAGGEP

-931 PATAHLDTL
+931 PATAHLETL
-940 RGFGGVEQL
+940 RGFGGTEQL

-963 KDWGKLAELA
+963 KDWGKLAEVA
-973 GKRKPAW
+973 SKRKPAW
-980 ETLCTLLKHAD
+980 ETLCTLLKHLG
-991 AMPGADELRAQAD
+991 AMPGAEELRKQAD

-1018 VPDIRKAAVDALRAA
+1018 VPDIRKAVIDALRAA
-1033 VTAAHGE
+1033 VTAAYAE
-1040 YERTYNEQMA
+1040 YEKTHNEQMA
-1050 ALTASDNWKK
+1050 ALTASDNWEK

-1069 LADEGIDELP
+1069 LAEEGIDGLP
-1079 ALSVGTEAD
+1079 ALSLGTEAD
-1088 LIRSLEQTALP
+1088 LLRTLEQTLLP
-1099 AWKTKTDALPQQFAR
+1099 AWKTRTDALPQQFAR

-1123 EPKTQRVHLTSG
+1123 EPKTQSVHLTSG
-1135 TLKTEQEVKDVAGRH
+1135 TLKTEQEVNAWLAGT
-1150 GERPAGEAQER
+1150 E
-1161 PGRDFLG
+1161 
-1168 GDMQAMKSRITPLLP
+1168 KNLLEKLKNGP
-1183 RT
+1183 IVIS

>member
-1 MKNRQLF
+1 MKNKDLF
-8 QRDPAVS
+8 QRDPSIA

-26 EAASAKEIETLRYE
+26 EAASPKEIETLRYE

-92 LWVDTRFADGATA
+92 LWVDTNFTDGATA

-114 VQDLLRELDT
+114 AQDLLRELDT
-124 LGKRS
+124 LGRRN

-161 PEALPQAQFC
+161 PESLPQAQFC
-171 MWLQKNG
+171 MWLRKND
-178 IFDRVK
+178 IFEKVQS
-184 AAVEA
+184 AVEA
-189 AGKEFFG
+189 AGKDFLS
-196 ELHDLYVSPIL
+196 ELHDLYVSPVL
-207 AKAVLDADPDFAA
+207 AKAILDADRDFAA

-234 VVEDIS
+234 MVEDIS
-240 TNEFIRLVREVLSVD
+240 TNEFIRLVREVLSVNK
-255 GQIPC
+255 QIPC
-260 TVIVL
+260 AVIVL

-316 LTGRFTIP
+316 LIGRFTIP

-345 DKRKAIEDTLD
+345 DKKKAIEDMLD
-356 AHAGEIDRQLAGT
+356 AHAGEINRQLAGT
-369 RIAACAEDRDIIVDD
+369 RIAACSEDRDIIVDD

-422 RQTAEDDLGTV
+422 RQTAGEDLGTT

-439 FEQLQPGPA
+439 FEQISPDL
-448 RKTGILLREIDETIR
+448 RKTGTLLREIDETIR
-463 NLDDETDDGRLAQR
+463 SLDDGTKEGRLAQR

-485 RKLPREAVADIGVR
+485 RKLPLEAVADIGVR
-499 ATPEMLA
+499 ATPEMMA
-506 DLMVS
+506 DLLVS
-511 DLANDGTEL
+511 DLGNDGTEL
-520 RKDIPR
+520 RKNIPR
-526 ILKLLTTRCRIGAAS
+526 ILKLLTDPPPEAERPS
-541 WLRRPCR
+541 WLRKAMQDKGALLIEIEGEYSLQ
-548 TRGAA
+548 TRESSEWDREFRNRQTRLMSDPTSLSNKRGSLISAA
-553 HRDRRRI
+553 CGEALKGIKLVQGKCKEPRKLLVQFGSEAPLADGTAIPVWVRDGWGEKENTVVN
-560 QPPDP
+560 D
-565 REQRVGPRVPQP
+565 
-577 PDPAE
+577 
-582 QRPDLAV
+582 
-589 QQARLAHQRRVRRG
+589 
-603 AQGHQARAGQVQ
+603 ARA
-615 GAAEA
+615 
-620 AGPLRQRSPAGRRDA
+620 AGSD
-635 TSPCGSA
+635 SA
-642 TAGARRKAPSSTTPA
+642 
-657 PPAATAPIIYVYV
+657 IIYAYI
-670 PKASADDLQKAIVE
+670 PKASADDLQKAIIV

-717 EASRNQIVSDVIDRA
+717 EASRNQIVIDVIDRT

-745 NLVAKVEAAA
+745 SLVAKVEAAA

-764 NFKDADDNRWANV
+764 SFKSADDSRWANV
-777 INRAKNGDEAA
+777 MSRAKNGDEAA
-788 LSAVDWTDAPE
+788 LSAVDWTDAPA
-799 KHPVCAAVLSEVGSG
+799 KHPVCSAVLAEVGSG

-838 ALITLHTTGHLR
+838 VLIVLHTTGHIR

-893 DAGVDCKPN
+893 AAGVDCKPN

-915 AELADHAGGEP
+915 AELADLAGGDQ
-926 PMPAR
+926 PMPVR
-931 PATAHLDTL
+931 PVISHIDTL
-940 RGFGGVEQL
+940 RGFGGIEQL
-949 AEILKQHDTLAQQA
+949 VEILNQHDTLDQQV
-963 KDWGKLAELA
+963 KDWGKLVELA

-991 AMPGADELRAQAD
+991 AIPQAD
-1004 AVKSERRLLDASDP
+1004 DLHKQAAAVKAERRLLDASDP
-1018 VPDIRKAAVDALRAA
+1018 VPDIRKAAADALRAA
-1033 VTAAHGE
+1033 ATAAHGE
-1040 YERTYNEQMA
+1040 YERTYNEEMT
-1050 ALTASDNWKK
+1050 ALTASENWKK
-1060 LKADQRKQI
+1060 LKDDQRKRI
-1069 LADEGIDELP
+1069 IVEEGIDELP
-1079 ALSVGTEAD
+1079 VLSVGSEAD
-1088 LIRSLEQTALP
+1088 LIHSLEQTALP
-1099 AWKTKTDALPQQFAR
+1099 AWKTRTDALPQQFAR

-1135 TLKTEQEVKDVAGRH
+1135 TLKTKTDVKEWLDDA
-1150 GERPAGEAQER
+1150 E
-1161 PGRDFLG
+1161 
-1168 GDMQAMKSRITPLLP
+1168 KNLLAKLKDGP
-1183 RT
+1183 VVVS